1 MYVDDG
7 DKIGLALV
15 YSNQCRYEPVDT
27 INSRFQPVSKHDQ
40 ELRIVLS
47 KPGESMKTT
56 GRPSFGWLIL
66 TASNVT
72 RA

>member
-15 YSNQCRYEPVDT
+15 SNNQCRYEPVDT

-40 ELRIVLS
+40 EFRIVLS

-56 GRPSFGWLIL
+56 GQPSFGWLIL
-66 TASNVT
+66 TALNVT
-72 RA
+72 RV